1 MRVAECRNF
10 NDFTGLM
17 MLADRCSNK
26 IIERVRTQGSGREQR
41 SENHSRER
49 NECFWHSGPR
59 LEAVIVSDRYPT
71 DLQLDARRA
80 SQIVVAWG
88 RPSDHAGKRP
98 KGRDESVRSMAS
110 DSLYTRDLPS
120 GADDA
125 RSNSARART
134 AESATALKGKGACA

>member
-17 MLADRCSNK
+17 MLGDRCSNK

-49 NECFWHSGPR
+49 NQCFWHSGPR
-59 LEAVIVSDRYPT
+59 LAPVIVFHRYPT

-80 SQIVVAWG
+80 SQIV
-88 RPSDHAGKRP
+88 
-98 KGRDESVRSMAS
+98 MACREGS
-110 DSLYTRDLPS
+110 IKATIDGYLLLRMSRASLPQS
-120 GADDA
+120 GHG
-125 RSNSARART
+125 T
-134 AESATALKGKGACA
+134 V